1 MIPGPRRRL
10 RRVAW
15 IACALCALPLSAL
28 AQATAPPAPTAS
40 PTPRPFTLE
49 VDVQVV
55 SVTAVVHDKAG
66 KFVPGLTLKDVEI
79 YEDGQ
84 KQQLSY
90 FQEASGPEAKIPLS
104 VVLVLDA
111 SGSMDKTMRFLQE
124 AALTFVHKLEE
135 VDTALVVQFNDSVK
149 ASVDFSDDIGR
160 LEQFVEALQ
169 AWGGTS
175 LNDAVHYSL
184 NRIKDQKGRK
194 AVIVFSD
201 GDDTTSSFK
210 DQEVVDYARAVESTI
225 YTVGIGSVDGRF
237 LRKLAD
243 ETGGAFFHASK
254 VGELNKIFSGISDEL
269 HHHYALAYTPTKAP
283 DGSFR
288 TIEVRVPGRKDLQVR
303 VRKGYFAVQR
313 RRAPAR

>member
-1 MIPGPRRRL
+1 MTQGRWGRSRRASWL
-10 RRVAW
+10 AG
-15 IACALCALPLSAL
+15 ALFALPLPAF
-28 AQATAPPAPTAS
+28 AQATAPPAPAAS

-66 KFVPGLTLKDVEI
+66 KFVPGLRLEDVEV
-79 YEDGQ
+79 YEDGR

-111 SGSMDKTMRFLQE
+111 SGSMDKTMHFLQE

-135 VDTALVVQFNDSVK
+135 VDTALVVQFNESVK
-149 ASVDFSDDIGR
+149 ASVDFSDDIAR

-210 DQEVVDYARAVESTI
+210 NQEVVDYARAVEATI
-225 YTVGIGSVDGRF
+225 YTVGIGSVNGGF

-243 ETGGAFFHASK
+243 ETGGSFFHASK
-254 VGELNKIFSGISDEL
+254 VSELNKIFSGISDEL
-269 HHHYALAYTPTKAP
+269 HHHYALAYTPAKAP

-313 RRAPAR
+313 RRPPAR